1 MWRGLLHG
9 HKIGQDAVNKQSE
22 KMEKGKAMSRD
33 FQVVWPIFQRFAAML
48 PNLHNNQWAEAA
60 KQFFTA
66 VSVQN
71 ALAFIRMI
79 LSECS
84 MDIRGKTVI
93 DAGCGLGQNTML
105 FALLGAEKVYGVD
118 LDEERISAFRLA
130 LESWRRVS
138 DTMDRVELVV
148 EDIMTYIPGRKADLM
163 FCNEML
169 SHLWDRKAF
178 YKKTSGMLSG
188 GGGRLFASDGN
199 NGANR
204 KITAYRKRKWQAA
217 ESPGGRIYEARK
229 SFIINKFPALTGDKA
244 LDYLT
249 LHTCYQRPDELI
261 ENIGEYLASGQLRRA
276 SSFNNDKAPYDP
288 EYCFLPNEDLLYPE
302 SEARWI
308 REAGLK
314 PRMIPY
320 FMGAKRQYLRPINS
334 VLGAFPAFSIP
345 FARGLHIVATKL

>member
-1 MWRGLLHG
+1 
-9 HKIGQDAVNKQSE
+9 
-22 KMEKGKAMSRD
+22 
-33 FQVVWPIFQRFAAML
+33 ML

-188 GGGRLFASDGN
+188 GGGGGGIFFPRGKKGGKPKSLPHPKG
-199 NGANR
+199 
-204 KITAYRKRKWQAA
+204 KR
-217 ESPGGRIYEARK
+217 ETPG
-229 SFIINKFPALTGDKA
+229 
-244 LDYLT
+244 
-249 LHTCYQRPDELI
+249 RPR
-261 ENIGEYLASGQLRRA
+261 GKGPKGPQG
-276 SSFNNDKAPYDP
+276 
-288 EYCFLPNEDLLYPE
+288 FL
-302 SEARWI
+302 
-308 REAGLK
+308 
-314 PRMIPY
+314 
-320 FMGAKRQYLRPINS
+320 
-334 VLGAFPAFSIP
+334 
-345 FARGLHIVATKL
+345 